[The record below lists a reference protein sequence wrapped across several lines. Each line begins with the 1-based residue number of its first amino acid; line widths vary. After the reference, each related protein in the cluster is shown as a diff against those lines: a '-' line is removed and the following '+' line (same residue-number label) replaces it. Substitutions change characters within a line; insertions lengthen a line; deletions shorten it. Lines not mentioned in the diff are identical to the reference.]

1 MIKRALNITQA
12 KQDGIIT
19 QATKIIT
26 MEDYI
31 LMYKT
36 GDITLETLLELLGGY
51 V

>member
-1 MIKRALNITQA
+1 MVLSLNTMRA
-12 KQDGIIT
+12 KQGGIIT

-31 LMYKT
+31 LMYET

>member
-1 MIKRALNITQA
+1 MLINHYN
-12 KQDGIIT
+12 
-19 QATKIIT
+19 

-36 GDITLETLLELLGGY
+36 GEITLETLLELLGGY